1 MKDIEINGIKETI
14 VERSDYP
21 IEECKNILGNEVTA
35 ILGYG
40 PQGRGQG
47 LNMRDQGFK
56 VVLGLRKGRSWD
68 KALADGWLE
77 GETLFETEEA
87 AQRGTI
93 LQYLLSDAGQ
103 IAAWPVVKASLN
115 ELFTWFRNRLSPGYE
130 HYTTRKCGCNPGS
143 SKGKRSDSPHTFSR
157 RTRNK
162 CFFCNSSGLYRTCA
176 RKMYFHSIRDWF
188 RTPF

>member
-115 ELFTWFRNRLSPGYE
+115 EGDALYFSHGFGIVFHQDTSIIPTENVDVILVAP
-130 HYTTRKCGCNPGS
+130 
-143 SKGKRSDSPHTFSR
+143 KG
-157 RTRNK
+157 
-162 CFFCNSSGLYRTCA
+162 SGLTVRTHFQEGRGINASFAIHQDYTGRA
-176 RKMYFHSIRDWF
+176 RERCISTAFA
-188 RTPF
+188 